1 MIVDGPSWTEAE
13 SASASLGG
21 HLAAINDSSENNWI
35 YETYGKYGE
44 FNNGLGLM
52 IGMTDEGQEG
62 VFRWTNGDAVTYTN
76 WDGYGNPDN
85 SRGLENYVVLLGGR
99 GNGRWNDFQEDWW
112 TLPGVSTRRDEVVG
126 LAEIPLS
133 YFTISDLT
141 VTEGESGTVTISRT
155 GGTKSTQNIT
165 LKSSDGSAKAGDD
178 YDSIYASIHFG
189 VDEITKSIF
198 ISPKIDQLTEASE
211 SFNLQLIASATDVVP
226 AQLGTKNTAKVWIV
240 DKQPQ
245 PQVVNNVV
253 QNTTNISNTT
263 NIINNHN
270 EGIYHGDV
278 NNNNVHIGDNNTL
291 GDVNVNAGSGS
302 TNTGEWTGKIFFELP
317 SSATISDITKQ
328 WFGSTNTART
338 KAQTLDINTD
348 PQLLDVATKTWS
360 KKVKVNKIVQASN
373 NGDTIRA
380 EAPEKFVP
388 AIGSVL
394 NGGQARDIVEG
405 RIGWDI
411 IDGGNGSDFI
421 HGGNGRDVITGGA
434 GGDELWGDFGLNT
447 FKSEKDGQKDLVVI
461 KSDHYVYNWLNN
473 SYTNNPN
480 GERTDFIEGLDS
492 WDRIRVTGGYK
503 QDLRFAE
510 NVTHMGQTGIAIYLK
525 DSLEA
530 LYTGNDLSLD
540 QIRNMTDGD
549 GSETAIL
556 NQTHQYGL
564 GWW

>member
-1 MIVDGPSWTEAE
+1 MTSQIGYTGTSGKDTISTYELQKLYPSNLYGFKINGLDGDDTLRSSFIGRNGVDDIRGGKGDDFMSLSSSYLSPKPLANVAGFFGDFGTDRLYVILREGDYVSPFNVNKGLINFSIISSRGEKTIVEVSYTTEAISIGDLTYLTE
-13 SASASLGG
+13 DLAGG
-21 HLAAINDSSENNWI
+21 RVRAVSWDEQWQR
-35 YETYGKYGE
+35 TYGSNADWAVK
-44 FNNGLGLM
+44 GL
-52 IGMTDEGQEG
+52 
-62 VFRWTNGDAVTYTN
+62 NTY
-76 WDGYGNPDN
+76 DQYHY
-85 SRGLENYVVLLGGR
+85 S
-99 GNGRWNDFQEDWW
+99 Q
-112 TLPGVSTRRDEVVG
+112 
-126 LAEIPLS
+126 
-133 YFTISDLT
+133 
-141 VTEGESGTVTISRT
+141 
-155 GGTKSTQNIT
+155 
-165 LKSSDGSAKAGDD
+165 
-178 YDSIYASIHFG
+178 YDSQVTTDG
-189 VDEITKSIF
+189 KEE
-198 ISPKIDQLTEASE
+198 PKD
-211 SFNLQLIASATDVVP
+211 
-226 AQLGTKNTAKVWIV
+226 GNT
-240 DKQPQ
+240 
-245 PQVVNNVV
+245 NV
-253 QNTTNISNTT
+253 
-263 NIINNHN
+263 II
-270 EGIYHGDV
+270 
-278 NNNNVHIGDNNTL
+278 IGDNNTI
-291 GDVNVNAGSGS
+291 GDINVNLGNGVV
-302 TNTGEWTGKIFFELP
+302 NTDEWTGNVFFSLP
-317 SSATISDITKQ
+317 STASISDITKQ
-328 WFGSTNTART
+328 WFGSTNIADT
-338 KAQTLDINTD
+338 KAQVLDINTD

-411 IDGGNGSDFI
+411 IDGGDGSDFI

-540 QIRNMTDGD
+540 QIKNMTDGD
-549 GSETAIL
+549 GSEAAIA
-556 NQTHQYGL
+556 NSVHQYGL
-564 GWW
+564 DWL